1 MENLNKNISF
11 EDITG
16 DIPYNMTNDYM
27 FRAVLQKNQF
37 VLKGLVG
44 SLLHL
49 DPESLEVEVTNPIKL
64 GESFE
69 NKDFILDVNVKVN
82 NKTLLNLEMQ
92 IINYGNWKERSL
104 SYLCRS
110 FDNVY
115 KSHDYLEVS
124 PVIQISFLDFELFPE
139 YPEFFSTYMFQ
150 NIKNHII
157 YTDKLQFSVVELKN
171 IELATQEDRL
181 YGIDKWAALFKSKS
195 WEELKSMAAI
205 NEYMKSA
212 AETIYEVSSDEN
224 IREQCRRRAEFES
237 YERYINNLIN
247 NQKATID
254 DLKQINADKDATIAD
269 KDATIAD
276 KDATIADKN
285 ATIADREAEI
295 ARILAENAKLKE
307 LLNK

>member
-11 EDITG
+11 EDVTG

-139 YPEFFSTYMFQ
+139 YPEFFSTYMVTVHSVPVTS
-150 NIKNHII
+150 KNNSNA
-157 YTDKLQFSVVELKN
+157 SV
-171 IELATQEDRL
+171 
-181 YGIDKWAALFKSKS
+181 
-195 WEELKSMAAI
+195 
-205 NEYMKSA
+205 
-212 AETIYEVSSDEN
+212 TIT
-224 IREQCRRRAEFES
+224 EQMC
-237 YERYINNLIN
+237 
-247 NQKATID
+247 
-254 DLKQINADKDATIAD
+254 
-269 KDATIAD
+269 
-276 KDATIADKN
+276 
-285 ATIADREAEI
+285 
-295 ARILAENAKLKE
+295 
-307 LLNK
+307 

>member
-1 MENLNKNISF
+1 
-11 EDITG
+11 
-16 DIPYNMTNDYM
+16 MTNDYM

-115 KSHDYLEVS
+115 KSHDYLEAS

-139 YPEFFSTYMFQ
+139 YPEFFSTYMVTVHSVPVTS
-150 NIKNHII
+150 KNPCKICNTNKFVMQMDF
-157 YTDKLQFSVVELKN
+157 Y
-171 IELATQEDRL
+171 LATLRFL
-181 YGIDKWAALFKSKS
+181 
-195 WEELKSMAAI
+195 
-205 NEYMKSA
+205 
-212 AETIYEVSSDEN
+212 T
-224 IREQCRRRAEFES
+224 
-237 YERYINNLIN
+237 
-247 NQKATID
+247 
-254 DLKQINADKDATIAD
+254 DLAV
-269 KDATIAD
+269 
-276 KDATIADKN
+276 
-285 ATIADREAEI
+285 
-295 ARILAENAKLKE
+295 NAKSCLNCNLGSDTFRSYLWHFSGLFHLKHRIKINQRE
-307 LLNK
+307 IIIILCSR